1 MYNKNI
7 VKVAIPLLSISFFSF
22 ILWVIY
28 LANTGQNSMFFR
40 FIAAIPYGDKLGHF
54 CLFGGLTLLANFAL
68 RLKVVKLGSLSL
80 YWGTILVS
88 AFVII
93 EEASQYF
100 IPNRNFDLIDLTADF
115 IGIGFFTLCTAV
127 IQKQLL
133 LAKSNA

>member
-1 MYNKNI
+1 
-7 VKVAIPLLSISFFSF
+7 
-22 ILWVIY
+22 
-28 LANTGQNSMFFR
+28 MFFR

-93 EEASQYF
+93 EAVSYTH
-100 IPNRNFDLIDLTADF
+100 LTLPT
-115 IGIGFFTLCTAV
+115 IYSV
-127 IQKQLL
+127 
-133 LAKSNA
+133 